1 MKNKI
6 IIFGVLLI
14 KKYLFHRQNLMSK
27 AKNVKIEKVIK
38 SDASYEIFTYFRSLL
53 EMSCLDEHFAKANLA
68 LLSLKTAE
76 S

>member
-6 IIFGVLLI
+6 LIFGVLLI

-27 AKNVKIEKVIK
+27 AKNVKIEMVIK